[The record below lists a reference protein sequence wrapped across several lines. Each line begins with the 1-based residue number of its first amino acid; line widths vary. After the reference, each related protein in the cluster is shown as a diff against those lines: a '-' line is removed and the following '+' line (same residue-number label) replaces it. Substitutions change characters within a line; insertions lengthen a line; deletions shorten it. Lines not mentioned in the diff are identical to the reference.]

1 MARPRSIED
10 RRLLLAAT
18 EVLAEV
24 GPSSF
29 TLERAARRAEASAAT
44 YVKRFGSKKGLFLAL
59 NRDWVAS
66 IRPGLDDAIHG
77 RTGADRLREAAMW
90 GVADM
95 DVPKHA
101 ANMLA
106 TLALDLA
113 DADLQ
118 ALLDEGWTLRHRW
131 LAAVAREVSSEL
143 PQAPSA
149 EQSARM
155 LFALVEG
162 NRLAW
167 CVRPN
172 GSLEERVRS
181 QLDALLAAWR

>member
-1 MARPRSIED
+1 MARPRAIED
-10 RRLLLAAT
+10 RRLLSAAA

-24 GPSSF
+24 GPSNF
-29 TLERAARRAEASAAT
+29 TLERAAQRAEVSAAT

-59 NRDWVAS
+59 NRDWVAA
-66 IRPGLDDAIHG
+66 IAPGVDRAVHG

-90 GVADM
+90 SVADI
-95 DVPKHA
+95 DVPEHA

-118 ALLDEGWTLRHRW
+118 ALLDEGWALLCER
-131 LAAVAREVSSEL
+131 LAAVIREVAAEL
-143 PQAPSA
+143 PHAPPA
-149 EQSARM
+149 EEAARM

-162 NRLAW
+162 NRIAW
-167 CVRPN
+167 CVRPV
-172 GSLEERVRS
+172 GSLEERIRTH
-181 QLDALLAAWR
+181 LDLVLATWR